1 MEKWVYSYSQNEK
14 DIAAYYKTLDQNSLP
29 TLRGVVLDHDDLL
42 RRHVISEL
50 MCHSRLSFSKVE
62 QMFDID
68 FKSYFNQELVALQ
81 SFVEDSLV
89 VIANDSL
96 QITPSGRMLLRNIG
110 MQFDAYLKPEGRVGK
125 KGSYSRLI

>member
-1 MEKWVYSYSQNEK
+1 VGDSYSQNEK
-14 DIAAYYKTLDQNSLP
+14 NIEDYYKTLDQNKLP

-50 MCHSRLSFSKVE
+50 MCHSRLSFSEIE
-62 QMFDID
+62 QLFDID
-68 FKSYFNQELVALQ
+68 FTSYFNQELVALQ
-81 SFVEDSLV
+81 SFVEDNLV
-89 VIANDSL
+89 VIDKDNL

-110 MQFDAYLKPEGRVGK
+110 MQFDAYLKPEGRIGK